1 MGQGYEAPYEVM
13 EGVHVYRHPQPFEAH
28 GAAGYL
34 REYGSAL
41 WHEVRLAWQVWR
53 ERGFDVIHACNPP
66 DLIFLIALMF
76 RPFGVRFVFDHHD
89 VCPELFVAK
98 FGRRGP
104 LWLVTRILER
114 LTFMAASVSL
124 ATNDSFAAI
133 AKRRGGMAEEDVFVV
148 RSAPRPARF
157 GPVAPDPALREGAE
171 TVIGYVG
178 VIGQQEGMDLLVEA
192 AEELVVRRGRRGLR
206 FVIIGFGT
214 QLEFMIE
221 DVRRRG
227 LAEHFRFT
235 GALYGEAMISALN
248 AADICV
254 SPDPKNA
261 MNDISTMNKVV
272 EYMLLSKPIVQ
283 FDLKEGR
290 ASAQDASLYARPN
303 DPIHFAEQIARLID
317 DPALRARL
325 GEIGR
330 ERVVN
335 QLSWDHSAPHLLA
348 AYDRVFSRIAPRAL
362 PGRLSGALE
371 HPRAA
376 E

>member
-1 MGQGYEAPYEVM
+1 
-13 EGVHVYRHPQPFEAH
+13 
-28 GAAGYL
+28 
-34 REYGSAL
+34 
-41 WHEVRLAWQVWR
+41 
-53 ERGFDVIHACNPP
+53 VIHACNPP

-98 FGRRGP
+98 FGKRGP
-104 LWLVTRILER
+104 LWLLTRILER

-133 AKRRGGMAEEDVFVV
+133 AKRRGGMAADDVFVV

-157 GPVAPDPALREGAE
+157 APVAPDPALREGAE

-192 AEELVVRRGRRGLR
+192 AEELVLRRGRRGLR
-206 FVIIGFGT
+206 FVVIGFGT

-235 GALYGEAMISALN
+235 GALYGDAMISALN
-248 AADICV
+248 TADICV

-303 DPIHFAEQIARLID
+303 DPIHFADQIARLID

-348 AYDRVFSRIAPRAL
+348 AYDRVFSRIAPRPL